1 MRIFLLYEDY
11 YSLTGTKQASLQ
23 FWVSQQ
29 PLTYRNPD
37 FTHFPPNC
45 GTQTFWKNTNKHFWE
60 RNKLTS
66 VHFPVENGQ
75 CLQGIIICGFKCC
88 YFLCQG
94 IGFILLASPL
104 QANGLQHLWTQQ
116 RQLSETQ
123 FAFGNPLTPAGN
135 SPTTPFPLQNSRFY

>member
-1 MRIFLLYEDY
+1 MKITRGITTGITSIPSLL
-11 YSLTGTKQASLQ
+11 T
-23 FWVSQQ
+23 VSHIHKS
-29 PLTYRNPD
+29 TD
-37 FTHFPPNC
+37 FAHFPPNC
-45 GTQTFWKNTNKHFWE
+45 GAQTFWKNTKRDFGE

-104 QANGLQHLWTQQ
+104 QANGLQHLGTQH

-123 FAFGNPLTPAGN
+123 FATGNPLPPGGN
-135 SPTTPFPLQNSRFY
+135 SPNTSFPLQNSRFY